1 VDGTP
6 NGREHD
12 LPAKSPAEFMRE
24 LIEQGLDP
32 EIARKA
38 CRVDPFGLEISAED
52 IDEYLEMHIKL
63 DDEESR

>member
-1 VDGTP
+1 
-6 NGREHD
+6 
-12 LPAKSPAEFMRE
+12 MRE